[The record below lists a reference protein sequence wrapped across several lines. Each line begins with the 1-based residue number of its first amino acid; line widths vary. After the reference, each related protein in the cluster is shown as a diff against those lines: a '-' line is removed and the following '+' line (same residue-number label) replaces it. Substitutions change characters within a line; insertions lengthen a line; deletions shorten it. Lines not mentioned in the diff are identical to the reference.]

1 MWLKSAALRNSRSL
15 KQQETYRQTPF
26 SGVKVTCLGMSMW
39 LKKTKQPPH
48 KTNKKPR
55 RDYSGS
61 RALISG
67 GGTWVTHGI
76 WSEAGRD
83 RRRKGW
89 HTNLC
94 VQSVVDNTTVVHK
107 IMIQPAIHHCLW
119 KTAAS
124 FPNCDRAGGLEMM
137 PSQTVLHDTLIQSSA
152 SHTLAK

>member
-1 MWLKSAALRNSRSL
+1 MVKVCSSQE
-15 KQQETYRQTPF
+15 QQESKTAGDVQANAIFRCESNLFGYVHVVKKNKTPPP
-26 SGVKVTCLGMSMW
+26 
-39 LKKTKQPPH
+39 TKQM
-48 KTNKKPR
+48 KKPR

-94 VQSVVDNTTVVHK
+94 VQSVVDNTTVMHK

-137 PSQTVLHDTLIQSSA
+137 PSQTVLRDTLIQSSA